1 MSITAS
7 AAEYDEVGNNIVDI
21 GVDGAAASTAAAAA
35 AVVEVTSE
43 DVIIAN
49 GVSGALEL
57 ALTSLL
63 DDDGVLLVPRPGFPL
78 YKVRSPVYYLTV
90 FLLKHSV
97 CLHSL
102 HLIYFLSL

>member
-1 MSITAS
+1 MAIAKHHQT
-7 AAEYDEVGNNIVDI
+7 AEYNNEVGNNIVDI

-35 AVVEVTSE
+35 AAVVVEVTSE

-49 GVSGALEL
+49 GVSGAIEL

-78 YKVRSPVYYLTV
+78 YKVR
-90 FLLKHSV
+90 
-97 CLHSL
+97 
-102 HLIYFLSL
+102 

>member
-1 MSITAS
+1 MAIAKHHRSGVSITAS
-7 AAEYDEVGNNIVDI
+7 AEYNEVGNDIVDI
-21 GVDGAAASTAAAAA
+21 GVDRAASTAAAAAAA

-78 YKVRSPVYYLTV
+78 YKVRSPQYT
-90 FLLKHSV
+90 
-97 CLHSL
+97 
-102 HLIYFLSL
+102 